1 MVKNVQIRFTMCCAA
16 RAAARWRNE
25 KVFFVV
31 DIKIKIF
38 V

>member
-25 KVFFVV
+25 KVFFVA
-31 DIKIKIF
+31 IKIKIF